1 VLFQEADMKLRVKDH
16 DNLVRD
22 PNNMAILNRQKDLLT
37 MHDMKMRE
45 LAEKEAQ
52 RNEINSLKSDVSD
65 IKTLLQQIIQRLE

>member
-1 VLFQEADMKLRVKDH
+1 MKLRVKDH